1 MLSDQ
6 VQELSKL
13 CEAQKI
19 ELEGPEEE
27 GHVPQGTLTEEEE
40 RAVEEVAHVEDGG
53 GGGSAHQRRDVR
65 VSVGGGIGFRTIA

>member
-1 MLSDQ
+1 MIGVGLAIGF
-6 VQELSKL
+6 
-13 CEAQKI
+13 AQRGARSFAKG
-19 ELEGPEEE
+19 LRRVVTRGRKA
-27 GHVPQGTLTEEEE
+27 EEE